1 MLLKLSHSL
10 KSSHRLT
17 GYATEPALGTGR
29 SHSGLVGTPSTVTP
43 AKSLPRT
50 PIRGRSPEGVGGD
63 SLKAGSDLNAITLA
77 LGIGTDAAGL
87 R

>member
-29 SHSGLVGTPSTVTP
+29 SHSGLVGTPSTVTL
-43 AKSLPRT
+43 AKAGVQ
-50 PIRGRSPEGVGGD
+50 RGLGD
-63 SLKAGSDLNAITLA
+63 SPKAGSDLNALTLA
-77 LGIGTDAAGL
+77 LGVGADAAGL